1 MGYSK
6 GIQTIGIN
14 VSLPRDRIQSQ
25 VRIYDSA
32 YWAEI
37 VKGKDAASVT
47 SKVIASTYPA
57 RSSPFLHFKYRTLV
71 NHENSA
77 LVSQVCCKSLWGVKK
92 WSVRVYQSQGVS
104 FLEEGRRR
112 AGLKYYSELH
122 EEWWA
127 RGETAGWKVLSVL
140 RIQEGFY
147 RMGYEDG

>member
-6 GIQTIGIN
+6 GIETTGIN
-14 VSLPRDRIQSQ
+14 VSLPRDKIQAQ

-32 YWAEI
+32 YWAKI
-37 VKGKDAASVT
+37 AKGKDAASVT

-92 WSVRVYQSQGVS
+92 WSVYQSQGVS
-104 FLEEGRRR
+104 FLEGRRR

-127 RGETAGWKVLSVL
+127 RGETAGWKVL